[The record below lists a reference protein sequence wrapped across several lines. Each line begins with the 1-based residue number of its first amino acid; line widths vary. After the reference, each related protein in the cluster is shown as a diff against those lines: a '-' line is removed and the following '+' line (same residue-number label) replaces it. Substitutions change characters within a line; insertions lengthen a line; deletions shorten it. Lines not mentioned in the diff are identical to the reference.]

1 MTRGAWMCS
10 RQYDDG
16 LKIWFAPRENEKP
29 FTDSER
35 AQKWR
40 LSLASLLFFTVL
52 LSDHLWFCAEAK
64 FTGTGEKEQQ
74 QPPEKPEPAEQELL
88 AGMGEPAPP
97 APPAPRL
104 LAPPSPSLPPSPSSS
119 SSSSSGSQNNDT
131 EPRHGKAVFLG
142 NSTARPVET
151 CHLQSSSSGQCFSVG
166 DAEAVCRRRGG
177 PGRPRGSGQSP
188 APGWDLTDFYLSFCN
203 SYTLWELFA
212 GLSNPDTLNCS
223 LDVVLKGEGSCSQ
236 CVQAYQRYDQHAQE
250 KYEEFE
256 VMLQKYLQS
265 DEYSVK
271 SCPEDCKTVYKAWLC
286 SQYFEV
292 TQFHCSNRIPCK
304 QYCLEVQTRCPF
316 ILPDNDDVIYG
327 GLSSFICTGL
337 YENYPTNAEPE
348 CCDVRWGLLSDH
360 QSKGTIKTSGS
371 TMCHRTSLTVSS
383 ASRLCNSRLKLCV
396 LVLILLHTVLTVSAA
411 QNSTGL
417 GFGGITTLE
426 DNSTNEE

>member
-1 MTRGAWMCS
+1 MTRGAGTCS
-10 RQYDDG
+10 RHYDHGSD
-16 LKIWFAPRENEKP
+16 LCFAPREHDKP
-29 FTDSER
+29 FADSER

-52 LSDHLWFCAEAK
+52 LSDHLWVCAEAK
-64 FTGTGEKEQQ
+64 LARTRDKGRPRRGAA
-74 QPPEKPEPAEQELL
+74 PEPL
-88 AGMGEPAPP
+88 AGMGEPSP
-97 APPAPRL
+97 AARSL
-104 LAPPSPSLPPSPSSS
+104 LSPSLPPSPSSS
-119 SSSSSGSQNNDT
+119 SSSSSSRGQSRHP
-131 EPRHGKAVFLG
+131 PRSDQAIFLG
-142 NSTARPVET
+142 NSTNPLWRLET
-151 CHLQSSSSGQCFSVG
+151 CYPRSSPPAQCFSVG
-166 DAEAVCRRRGG
+166 DAESACRRPPG
-177 PGRPRGSGQSP
+177 PGQQQQQVPGAGK
-188 APGWDLTDFYLSFCN
+188 APGWNLTDFYLSFCN
-203 SYTLWELFA
+203 AYTLWDLFA
-212 GLSNPDTLNCS
+212 GPSNPDTLNCS
-223 LDVVLKGEGSCSQ
+223 LDAVLEEEGSCSQ

-360 QSKGTIKTSGS
+360 QSKGTIKSSDS

-417 GFGGITTLE
+417 GFGGITTMD

>member
-1 MTRGAWMCS
+1 MTRGAWMC
-10 RQYDDG
+10 RQYDDS

-64 FTGTGEKEQQ
+64 LTRTRDKEQGI
-74 QPPEKPEPAEQELL
+74 LL
-88 AGMGEPAPP
+88 
-97 APPAPRL
+97 
-104 LAPPSPSLPPSPSSS
+104 SPSMADQFPS
-119 SSSSSGSQNNDT
+119 
-131 EPRHGKAVFLG
+131 
-142 NSTARPVET
+142 VEGHSLSPT
-151 CHLQSSSSGQCFSVG
+151 LQSSQKSLRKGKKAIFLGKSTKPLWRPEMCYPSSPSGQCFSVD
-166 DAEAVCRRRGG
+166 DAESVCRNLSEGTRSK
-177 PGRPRGSGQSP
+177 PTHFNMSN
-188 APGWDLTDFYLSFCN
+188 FYLSFCN
-203 SYTLWELFA
+203 SYTLSDLFY
-212 GLSNPDTLNCS
+212 GLSNPDTFNCS
-223 LDVVLKGEGSCSQ
+223 GDVLENLDVAGCRR
-236 CVQAYQRYDQHAQE
+236 CVQAYQRYDQNIQE

-256 VMLQKYLQS
+256 VLLQKYLQS

-271 SCPEDCKTVYKAWLC
+271 SCSEDCKAVYKSWLC

-292 TQFHCSNRIPCK
+292 TKFECSSKIPCK

-316 ILPDNDDVIYG
+316 ILPDNDDVVYG

-348 CCDVRWGLLSDH
+348 CCDVRWELLADN
-360 QSKGTIKTSGS
+360 QSKGTKKTHDS
-371 TMCHRTSLTVSS
+371 TLCQRTSLTASS

-417 GFGGITTLE
+417 GFVSITILE
-426 DNSTNEE
+426 DNTTNEE

>member
-1 MTRGAWMCS
+1 MTRGAWMC
-10 RQYDDG
+10 RQYDDDS

-64 FTGTGEKEQQ
+64 LTRTRDKEQGTS
-74 QPPEKPEPAEQELL
+74 L
-88 AGMGEPAPP
+88 
-97 APPAPRL
+97 
-104 LAPPSPSLPPSPSSS
+104 SPSMAGPFPSVEGHTLSPTLPSIKQESL
-119 SSSSSGSQNNDT
+119 SQ
-131 EPRHGKAVFLG
+131 GKKAIFLG
-142 NSTARPVET
+142 NSTKPWWRLDTCSPQYSGGRP
-151 CHLQSSSSGQCFSVG
+151 SGQCFSVD
-166 DAEAVCRRRGG
+166 DADSVCRNLSEGATNHYHHHYHHHHH
-177 PGRPRGSGQSP
+177 QQP
-188 APGWDLTDFYLSFCN
+188 AHSNLRNFYLSFCN
-203 SYTLWELFA
+203 SYTLWDLFS
-212 GLSNPDTLNCS
+212 GFTNPDTYNCGREVVQNG
-223 LDVVLKGEGSCSQ
+223 DVSGCRKCI
-236 CVQAYQRYDQHAQE
+236 QAYQTYDRHAQE

-256 VMLQKYLQS
+256 VLLQKYLQS
-265 DEYSVK
+265 DEYSVR
-271 SCPEDCKTVYKAWLC
+271 SCSEDCKTVYKSWLC

-292 TQFHCSNRIPCK
+292 TQSECSSKIPCK

-316 ILPDNDDVIYG
+316 ILPDNDDVVYG

-348 CCDVRWGLLSDH
+348 CCDVRWELLADN
-360 QSKGTIKTSGS
+360 QSKGTKKPHDS
-371 TMCHRTSLTVSS
+371 TLCHRTSLTVSS

-396 LVLILLHTVLTVSAA
+396 LVLILLHTVLVVSAA

-417 GFGGITTLE
+417 GFGNITILE

>member
-64 FTGTGEKEQQ
+64 FTGTGEKEQP
-74 QPPEKPEPAEQELL
+74 PPEKPEPAEPELL
-88 AGMGEPAPP
+88 AGMGEPA
-97 APPAPRL
+97 A
-104 LAPPSPSLPPSPSSS
+104 
-119 SSSSSGSQNNDT
+119 
-131 EPRHGKAVFLG
+131 FLG
-142 NSTARPVET
+142 NSTARPLET
-151 CHLQSSSSGQCFSVG
+151 CPPLGSSSRQCFSVG
-166 DAEAVCRRRGG
+166 DAEELCRQPGDPGGRGARGRARR
-177 PGRPRGSGQSP
+177 P
-188 APGWDLTDFYLSFCN
+188 WDLTDFYLSFCN

-223 LDVVLKGEGSCSQ
+223 LDVVLRGGGSCSQ

-396 LVLILLHTVLTVSAA
+396 LVLMLLHTVLTVSAA

-417 GFGGITTLE
+417 GFGVITTLE

>member
-10 RQYDDG
+10 RQYDEG
-16 LKIWFAPRENEKP
+16 LKICFAPRENEKP
-29 FTDSER
+29 FADSER

-64 FTGTGEKEQQ
+64 LTRTRDKERRQ
-74 QPPEKPEPAEQELL
+74 QPERELL
-88 AGMGEPAPP
+88 SSMGEPSP
-97 APPAPRL
+97 AAQAASSFPT
-104 LAPPSPSLPPSPSSS
+104 LPPSPSGGGG
-119 SSSSSGSQNNDT
+119 GSKNHNHNNNNQ
-131 EPRHGKAVFLG
+131 AIFLG
-142 NSTARPVET
+142 NSTKPSGRLEACYP
-151 CHLQSSSSGQCFSVG
+151 QSSASGQCFSVQ
-166 DAEAVCRRRGG
+166 DADSLCRRRWSREQ
-177 PGRPRGSGQSP
+177 PVTGQP
-188 APGWDLTDFYLSFCN
+188 PTPGWNLTDFYLSFCN

-212 GLSNPDTLNCS
+212 GLANPDTLNCS
-223 LDVVLKGEGSCSQ
+223 LAVVLEGEGSCSQ

-265 DEYSVK
+265 DEYSVN

-348 CCDVRWGLLSDH
+348 CCDVRWGLLPDN
-360 QSKGTIKTSGS
+360 QSKGTIKTSDS

-411 QNSTGL
+411 QNSTEL

>member
-1 MTRGAWMCS
+1 
-10 RQYDDG
+10 Q
-16 LKIWFAPRENEKP
+16 
-29 FTDSER
+29 
-35 AQKWR
+35 
-40 LSLASLLFFTVL
+40 
-52 LSDHLWFCAEAK
+52 
-64 FTGTGEKEQQ
+64 
-74 QPPEKPEPAEQELL
+74 
-88 AGMGEPAPP
+88 
-97 APPAPRL
+97 
-104 LAPPSPSLPPSPSSS
+104 
-119 SSSSSGSQNNDT
+119 
-131 EPRHGKAVFLG
+131 
-142 NSTARPVET
+142 
-151 CHLQSSSSGQCFSVG
+151 
-166 DAEAVCRRRGG
+166 
-177 PGRPRGSGQSP
+177 
-188 APGWDLTDFYLSFCN
+188 
-203 SYTLWELFA
+203 
-212 GLSNPDTLNCS
+212 
-223 LDVVLKGEGSCSQ
+223 
-236 CVQAYQRYDQHAQE
+236 
-250 KYEEFE
+250 
-256 VMLQKYLQS
+256 
-265 DEYSVK
+265 
-271 SCPEDCKTVYKAWLC
+271 TVYKAWLC

-371 TMCHRTSLTVSS
+371 TVCHRTSLTVSS